1 MFKRNGFTTLE
12 IGIPNR
18 EKGIFLRKESLGL
31 TGFTL
36 IELLVVIAIIAL
48 LMAILMPALQR
59 VKKQAKAVVCQANLH
74 QWGLIFSI
82 YTDDNNGY
90 FSKAGVHGTMWI
102 STLRSH
108 YKEPELR
115 LCPMATKPAVPQ
127 GAGKPSGG
135 KFLAWG
141 CFNKSTSDR
150 LMEGDCGSYGINAW
164 VYNPPPQVSKFMTHP
179 TVNNWRSANVERAGN
194 IPLFLDCTWF
204 GSCPEPFDQ
213 PPEFEGNSQVGVG
226 GSSMKRFCINR
237 HDGFINSALLDCSVR
252 KIGLKELWTLKWHR
266 EYDTTAAW
274 TMTGGVQPFDW
285 PQWMR
290 RFKDY

>member
-1 MFKRNGFTTLE
+1 MRKRNGFTPLE

-18 EKGIFLRKESLGL
+18 ERGRFL

-59 VKKQAKAVVCQANLH
+59 VKKQAKSVACQANLH
-74 QWGLIFSI
+74 QWVLIFSM

-102 STLRSH
+102 STLRLR
-108 YKEPELR
+108 YKEPKLR
-115 LCPMATKPAVPQ
+115 LCPMAVKPAVPE
-127 GAGKPSGG
+127 GAQKPSGG

-141 CFNKSTSDR
+141 CFNRSDGDR

-164 VYNPPPQVSKFMTHP
+164 VYNPPSQVSTFMTHP
-179 TVNNWRSANVERAGN
+179 TVNNWRSPNVEGAGN
-194 IPLFLDCTWF
+194 IPLFLDCTWL

-213 PPEFEGNSQVGVG
+213 PPQYDGDWGVGVG
-226 GSSMKRFCINR
+226 GSSVKRFCIDR
-237 HDGFINSALLDCSVR
+237 HDGFVNSAFMDWSVR

-266 EYDTTAAW
+266 EYNTAGVW
-274 TMTGGVQPFDW
+274 TQVGNVQPFDW